1 MKAKNA
7 AKAVLLVTLALASS
21 QASAEWE
28 WELVAKTVSG
38 NKFFMDISTK
48 RQQGRYTLVWTGAEY
63 AEAQKYE
70 GKDAYSAKTLDVY
83 DCAEFRFGHKSGV
96 FYSEK
101 ATEGKIVYSYSVEM
115 HEVVLADVVP
125 DSVAETKFNKACGKG

>member
-1 MKAKNA
+1 MKARTA
-7 AKAVLLVTLALASS
+7 FIALALFSA

-28 WELVAKTVSG
+28 WELVAETVSG

-48 RQQGRYTLVWTGAEY
+48 RQQDRYTLVWTGVEY
-63 AEAQKYE
+63 AEAEKYE

-83 DCAEFRFGHKSGV
+83 DCAEFRSGHKSGV

-101 ATEGKIVYSYSVEM
+101 ATEGKIVHNFSVEM

-125 DSVAETKFNKACGKG
+125 DSVAEIKFNKVCGILK